1 MVKYN
6 GKWYEKHE
14 AWNIMDELRTK
25 LQKKKVYEFEYS
37 YLRYNPQLG
46 TSERT
51 STVMA
56 CTAAEA
62 ERKAKKSCNNY
73 KLYGSLEFTGL
84 TGTKKLL
91 ENNVDYRWEVEI
103 EEHLSS
109 PDKIV
114 KKLEKLYR
122 H

>member
-14 AWNIMDELRTK
+14 AWNIMDELRAK

-51 STVMA
+51 STVLA

-62 ERKAKKSCNNY
+62 ERKAKKSCNDYNA
-73 KLYGSLEFTGL
+73 YGSLEFTRL

-103 EEHLSS
+103 EEHLSG
-109 PDKIV
+109 DKIV

>member
-6 GKWYEKHE
+6 GKFYEKHE

-62 ERKAKKSCNNY
+62 ERKAKKSCNDYNA
-73 KLYGSLEFTGL
+73 YGSLDFVCL

-103 EEHLSS
+103 EEHLGE
-109 PDKIV
+109 DKIV